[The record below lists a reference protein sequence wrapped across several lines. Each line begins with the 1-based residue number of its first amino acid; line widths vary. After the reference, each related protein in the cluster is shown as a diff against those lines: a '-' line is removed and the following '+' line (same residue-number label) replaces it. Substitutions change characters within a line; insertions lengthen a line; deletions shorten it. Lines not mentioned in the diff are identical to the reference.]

1 MPSLVQ
7 NNDDI
12 FGFIKTFNLIR
23 ASRNQLHVISSM
35 CPLNNIISRIKPD
48 ITN

>member
-7 NNDDI
+7 SNDDI
-12 FGFIKTFNLIR
+12 FGFIKTFKLITV
-23 ASRNQLHVISSM
+23 SHNQLHVISSM
-35 CPLNNIISRIKPD
+35 CPLNNIMSRIKPD